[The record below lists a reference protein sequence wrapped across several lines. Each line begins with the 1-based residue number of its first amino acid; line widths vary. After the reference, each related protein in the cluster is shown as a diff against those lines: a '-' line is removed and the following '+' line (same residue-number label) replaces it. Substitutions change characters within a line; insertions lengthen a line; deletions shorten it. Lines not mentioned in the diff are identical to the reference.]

1 MQWFSEE
8 RGESSKHPGYA
19 RRRTAGIM
27 ITGSMV
33 IVAPNRYSFF
43 GLVMDCMEYVMA
55 KGHDG
60 LTIG

>member
-1 MQWFSEE
+1 
-8 RGESSKHPGYA
+8 
-19 RRRTAGIM
+19 M

-33 IVAPNRYSFF
+33 IVAPNRYPFF